1 LLFLIGEFSSDSIAQ
16 SNIWH
21 RHLNQILS
29 PEEIQLAVGSS
40 SDGIPSMELPAD
52 DEAHTGMNRPITM
65 RTISGVSAAS
75 RPTTRLGPFCRA
87 SEAAALLGKVLDL
100 VARSSYTNE
109 MDEAK
114 ARELDVSLQG
124 LAMNLMKLAV
134 NGWEECCAAI
144 GLTLRYSSCLV
155 LPTHELTGT
164 VLFFFFMKE
173 RGHWSEGRQGMMIE
187 ERLLPWR

>member
-1 LLFLIGEFSSDSIAQ
+1 MIGELSSHSIVQ

-40 SDGIPSMELPAD
+40 SDGVPSMELPVD

-65 RTISGVSAAS
+65 RTISGISAAS

-114 ARELDVSLQG
+114 TREIDISLQG
-124 LAMNLMKLAV
+124 LAMNLMKLAI

-144 GLTLRYSSCLV
+144 GLTLRYSPCLV
-155 LPTHELTGT
+155 VAAHRLTGT
-164 VLFFFFMKE
+164 VLFFFFTKE
-173 RGHWSEGRQGMMIE
+173 RGHWSEARQGTMTE
-187 ERLLPWR
+187 EKLLPWR